1 MSDIELPEQDR
12 TPASVLK
19 AMAQNEAAYPKDS
32 CTECGLTLRMGFF
45 FDGFGRNKDLDKANP
60 TFFSNVSRLW
70 MAHFAQD
77 DRSQPKKQ
85 RWFSFY
91 YSGLGVELNEGAKAD
106 VIVSA
111 LSIAG
116 GKMAEKAISS
126 AQDAA
131 KNVTRL
137 DEVPDVDGVGRLR
150 TATQQSI
157 KDGSYQPMVKAYKD
171 VIQDVKSLPDK
182 TVRIWTALD
191 PDRIKARAKATVRGF
206 WADFKKNPLKVA
218 WTATKNA
225 AKATIMEGVP
235 VVRDNESVAYLMGT
249 GVDTRLD
256 AAKRQFEQAYQ
267 ASNAG
272 TEKVVRIEISVFGAD
287 RGGVIAKQFVND
299 IVKKYKRRHD
309 LDLVIAG
316 KDGAPDA
323 EIRIRFLGLFD
334 SVASIMD
341 ERTFLGFFP
350 FTDLL
355 KQNFKDR
362 TLTVPAAVE
371 KCVHFAAAHELRRNQ
386 RMDSLEKTRGMQY
399 LYPGSSGDVAGVAPM
414 GSLGTRTSL
423 SRVPLREMMNLA
435 ISHGAA
441 IHSMESLLLE
451 NPPVYR
457 MLTLANP
464 IEDEGEK
471 HYVQEL
477 VAAYRE
483 LVKYEP
489 GCDFVPHMEVF
500 LRWLAVRYQDPVFR
514 AGMSDPA
521 EQWIKD
527 RDFFTPEQ
535 ELREEHRRLSMLSSE
550 ELAKPETTA
559 RARELEALVNERRE
573 RANASRGEAPPQRFL
588 PLWER
593 LEAEYESLEK
603 AERQDAATEQ
613 RRQEWERDMPD
624 QLRTLEM
631 WDRDTIVNENMRHGR
646 KPGDPDYVDKLPDPL
661 ADMKAERAVQKRL
674 LNAWRDAR
682 DGKTQLPPKVMTLFD
697 WLVHDAM
704 LSSWPDHLLASTSM
718 YFRVRD
724 KDVFAKT
731 DTKAEMEQR
740 AKDMR
745 NAERVEAMAA
755 RNEQNIRQMTPV
767 RP

>member
-1 MSDIELPEQDR
+1 MSDTELPEQDR

-60 TFFSNVSRLW
+60 TFVSNVSRLW
-70 MAHFAQD
+70 MAHYAQD
-77 DRSQPKKQ
+77 DTSQPKKQ
-85 RWFSFY
+85 RWFAFY
-91 YSGLGVELNEGAKAD
+91 YSGLGVDLNESAKAD
-106 VIVSA
+106 VIASA
-111 LSIAG
+111 LTIAG
-116 GKMAEKAISS
+116 GKMADKAVSS

-131 KNVTRL
+131 KNITRL
-137 DEVPDVDGVGRLR
+137 DEVPNADGVGRLKK
-150 TATQQSI
+150 ATQQSI

-171 VIQDVKSLPDK
+171 VINDVKSLPDK
-182 TVRIWTALD
+182 TVRIWNTLD
-191 PDRIKARAKATVRGF
+191 PERIKNRAKATVRGF

-218 WTATKNA
+218 WIATKNA

-249 GVDTRLD
+249 GVDTRLE

-272 TEKVVRIEISVFGAD
+272 TEKVVRIEISVFGGD

-299 IVKKYKRRHD
+299 IAKKYKRRHD
-309 LDLVIAG
+309 QDLVILG

-341 ERTFLGFFP
+341 ENTFLGFLP

-355 KQNFKDR
+355 KQSFKDR

-371 KCVHFAAAHELRRNQ
+371 KAVHFAAAHELRRNQ
-386 RMDSLEKTRGMQY
+386 RMDSLEKTRGLQY
-399 LYPGSSGDVAGVAPM
+399 LYPGSSGDVVGVAPM

-441 IHSMESLLLE
+441 IHSMERLLVV

-457 MLTLANP
+457 MMSLASP
-464 IEDEGEK
+464 IEDEGQK
-471 HYVQEL
+471 YYVQDL

-489 GCDFVPHMEVF
+489 GCDFAPHMEIF
-500 LRWLAVRYQDPVFR
+500 LRWLAVRYQDPAFR

-535 ELREEHRRLSMLSSE
+535 ELIQERRRLSTLSSE

-559 RARELEALVNERRE
+559 RARELEALANERRE

-593 LEAEYESLEK
+593 LEEEYKSLED

-613 RRQEWERDMPD
+613 RRQDLERNNPQVLRNMERMEQDMRD
-624 QLRTLEM
+624 RQEM
-631 WDRDTIVNENMRHGR
+631 RDEIIRRGGGTPE
-646 KPGDPDYVDKLPDPL
+646 KPVDPL
-661 ADMKAERAVQKRL
+661 ADRKAERAMQTRL
-674 LNAWRDAR
+674 LAAWRDAR

-704 LSSWPDHLLASTSM
+704 LSSWPDHLLASTTM

-724 KDVFAKT
+724 KDVFGKT
-731 DTKAEMEQR
+731 DAKAEMQQR
-740 AKDMR
+740 ARDMQ

-755 RNEQNIRQMTPV
+755 RNEQNIRQMTPA

>member
-1 MSDIELPEQDR
+1 MSNVELPEQDR

-19 AMAQNEAAYPKDS
+19 AMAENEAAYPKDS
-32 CTECGLTLRMGFF
+32 CTECGITLRIGFF
-45 FDGFGRNKDLDKANP
+45 FDGFGRNKNLDQANP
-60 TFFSNVSRLW
+60 TFLSNVSRLW
-70 MAHFAQD
+70 MAHYSEFDA
-77 DRSQPKKQ
+77 DRPVKQ
-85 RWFSFY
+85 VWLRLY
-91 YSGLGVELNEGAKAD
+91 YSGLGVELNEEAKTDAF
-106 VIVSA
+106 VAA
-111 LSIAG
+111 LSTAG
-116 GKMAEKAISS
+116 GKMVDKTVSS
-126 AQDAA
+126 VTGAA
-131 KNVTRL
+131 KDITRL
-137 DEVPDVDGVGRLR
+137 DEVPDVDVTGRLR
-150 TATQQSI
+150 KAVKGSI
-157 KDGSYQPMVKAYKD
+157 KDGSYQPLVKAYKD
-171 VIQDVKSLPDK
+171 VVKDVQTLPEK
-182 TVRIWTALD
+182 TIRIWNALD
-191 PDRIKARAKATVRGF
+191 VERFKDRAHATVRGA
-206 WADFKKNPLKVA
+206 WAGFKKNPLKAA
-218 WTATKNA
+218 WTATKEA
-225 AKATIMEGVP
+225 AKATVLESVP
-235 VVRDNESVAYLMGT
+235 VVSDNATVAYLLGT
-249 GVDTRLD
+249 GVDKRLE
-256 AAKRQFEQAYQ
+256 AAKRQFEVAYK
-267 ASNAG
+267 AANAG
-272 TEKVVRIEISVFGAD
+272 TEKVVRIEISVFGGD
-287 RGGVIAKQFVND
+287 RGGVLAKQFVND
-299 IVKKYKRRHD
+299 IVKKYRRRHD
-309 LDLVIAG
+309 LDLAIIG

-323 EIRIRFLGLFD
+323 QIRIRFLGLFD

-341 ERTFLGFFP
+341 ENAFLSFLP
-350 FTDLL
+350 VADII
-355 KQNFKDR
+355 KQNYKDR

-371 KCVHFAAAHELRRNQ
+371 KAVHFAAAHELRRNQ
-386 RMDSLEKTRGMQY
+386 RLDSLEKTRGLQY
-399 LYPGSSGDVAGVAPM
+399 LYPGSSGDVTGVSPP
-414 GSLGTRTSL
+414 GSLGSRTEL
-423 SRVPLREMMNLA
+423 SRLPLREMMNLA

-441 IHSMESLLLE
+441 IHSMEYLYE
-451 NPPVYR
+451 TYPIAHR
-457 MLTLANP
+457 MMTLANP
-464 IEDEGEK
+464 VQDEGQTY
-471 HYVQEL
+471 HVQEL
-477 VAAYRE
+477 VTAYRE

-535 ELREEHRRLSMLSSE
+535 ELAEERRRLSMLSPE
-550 ELAKPETTA
+550 QRAKPETTA
-559 RARELEALVNERRE
+559 RARELEALANERRE
-573 RANASRGEAPPQRFL
+573 RANASRGEAPPQRFK

-593 LEAEYESLEK
+593 LEAEYKSLEE
-603 AERQDAATEQ
+603 AEQRDADTERRRQDM
-613 RRQEWERDMPD
+613 ERNNPE
-624 QLRTLEM
+624 QLRTIESWGPDAVVM
-631 WDRDTIVNENMRHGR
+631 ENMRYGR

-745 NAERVEAMAA
+745 NAERVDAMTA

>member
-1 MSDIELPEQDR
+1 MSDQQLPEQDR

-19 AMAQNEAAYPKDS
+19 AMAENAAAYPKDS

-45 FDGFGRNKDLDKANP
+45 FDGFGRNKDLDETNP
-60 TFFSNVSRLW
+60 TFLSNVSRLW
-70 MAHFAQD
+70 MAHFSEG
-77 DRSQPKKQ
+77 DRDRPKKQ
-85 RWFSFY
+85 HWLRFY
-91 YSGLGVELNEGAKAD
+91 YSGIGVDLNEDAKRD
-106 VIVSA
+106 VIIDA
-111 LSIAG
+111 IAIAG
-116 GKMAEKAISS
+116 GKLADKVVSS
-126 AQDAA
+126 VEDAA
-131 KNVTRL
+131 KNITRL
-137 DEVPDVDGVGRLR
+137 DEVPDVDATGRLR
-150 TATQQSI
+150 KATKQSI

-171 VIQDVKSLPDK
+171 VINDVKSLPEK
-182 TVRIWTALD
+182 TVRILNALD
-191 PDRIKARAKATVRGF
+191 PERMGERARATVRGF

-218 WTATKNA
+218 WTAAKNA
-225 AKATIMEGVP
+225 AKATLLEGVP
-235 VVRDNESVAYLMGT
+235 IVRDNEAVAYLMGT
-249 GVDTRLD
+249 GVDTRLR

-267 ASNAG
+267 QANAG
-272 TEKVVRIEISVFGAD
+272 TEKVVRIEISVFGGD
-287 RGGVIAKQFVND
+287 RGGLIAKQFVND

-309 LDLVIAG
+309 QDLVMLG
-316 KDGAPDA
+316 KDGAPNA

-341 ERTFLGFFP
+341 ENTFLGFVP
-350 FTDLL
+350 VADLI
-355 KQNFKDR
+355 KQSHKDR

-371 KCVHFAAAHELRRNQ
+371 KAVHFAAAHELRRNQ
-386 RMDSLEKTRGMQY
+386 RLDSMEKTRGLQY
-399 LYPGSSGDVAGVAPM
+399 LYPGSSGDVTGVAPL
-414 GSLGTRTSL
+414 GSLGTRASL

-435 ISHGAA
+435 IAQGAA
-441 IHSMESLLLE
+441 IRCMESLYETSITAYSALS
-451 NPPVYR
+451 
-457 MLTLANP
+457 LAGP
-464 IEDEGEK
+464 IEDEGQK

-535 ELREEHRRLSMLSSE
+535 ELMEEQRRLSTLPRE

-559 RARELEALVNERRE
+559 RARELEALANERRE
-573 RANASRGEAPPQRFL
+573 RANASRGEAPPQRFK

-593 LEAEYESLEK
+593 LEAEYKSLEK
-603 AERQDAATEQ
+603 AEQRDADTERRRQDM
-613 RRQEWERDMPD
+613 ERNNPE
-624 QLRTLEM
+624 QLRTMER
-631 WDRDTIVNENMRHGR
+631 WEREAIVMENMRHGR
-646 KPGDPDYVDKLPDPL
+646 KPGDPDYVQKAPDLL

-674 LNAWRDAR
+674 LNVWREAR
-682 DGKTQLPPKVMTLFD
+682 DGKTQLPTKVMTLFD

-704 LSSWPDHLLASTSM
+704 LSSWPDHLLASTTM

-731 DTKAEMEQR
+731 DAKAEMDQR

-745 NAERVEAMAA
+745 NAEKVEAMAA
-755 RNEQNIRQMTPV
+755 RNEQNIRQMTPA
-767 RP
+767 RL

>member
-1 MSDIELPEQDR
+1 MSDTELPEQDR

-60 TFFSNVSRLW
+60 TFVSNVSRLW
-70 MAHFAQD
+70 MAHYAQD
-77 DRSQPKKQ
+77 DPSQPKKQ
-85 RWFSFY
+85 RWFAFY
-91 YSGLGVELNEGAKAD
+91 YSGLGVDLNESAKAD
-106 VIVSA
+106 VIASA
-111 LSIAG
+111 LTIAG
-116 GKMAEKAISS
+116 GKMADKAVSS

-131 KNVTRL
+131 KNITRL
-137 DEVPDVDGVGRLR
+137 DEVPNADGVGRLKK
-150 TATQQSI
+150 ATQQSI

-171 VIQDVKSLPDK
+171 VINDVKSLPDK
-182 TVRIWTALD
+182 TVRIWNALD
-191 PDRIKARAKATVRGF
+191 PERIKNRAKATVRGF

-249 GVDTRLD
+249 GVDTRLE

-272 TEKVVRIEISVFGAD
+272 TEKVVRIEISVFGGD

-299 IVKKYKRRHD
+299 IAKKYKRRHD
-309 LDLVIAG
+309 QDLVILG

-341 ERTFLGFFP
+341 ENTFLGFLP

-355 KQNFKDR
+355 KQSFKDR

-371 KCVHFAAAHELRRNQ
+371 KAVHFAAAHELRRNQ
-386 RMDSLEKTRGMQY
+386 RMDSLEKTRGLQY
-399 LYPGSSGDVAGVAPM
+399 LYPGSSGDVVGVAPM

-441 IHSMESLLLE
+441 IHSMERLLVV

-457 MLTLANP
+457 MMSLASP
-464 IEDEGEK
+464 IEDEGQK
-471 HYVQEL
+471 YYVQDL

-489 GCDFVPHMEVF
+489 GCDFAPHMEIF
-500 LRWLAVRYQDPVFR
+500 LRWLAVRYQDPAFR

-535 ELREEHRRLSMLSSE
+535 ELMQERRRLSTLSSE

-559 RARELEALVNERRE
+559 RARELEALANERRE

-593 LEAEYESLEK
+593 LEEEYKSLED

-613 RRQEWERDMPD
+613 RRQDLERNNPQVLRNMERMEQDMRD
-624 QLRTLEM
+624 RQEM
-631 WDRDTIVNENMRHGR
+631 RDEIIRRGGGTPE
-646 KPGDPDYVDKLPDPL
+646 KPVDPL
-661 ADMKAERAVQKRL
+661 ADRKAERAMQTRL
-674 LNAWRDAR
+674 LAAWRDAR

-704 LSSWPDHLLASTSM
+704 LSSWPDHLLASTTM

-724 KDVFAKT
+724 KDVFGKT
-731 DTKAEMEQR
+731 DAKAEMQQR
-740 AKDMR
+740 ARDMQ

-755 RNEQNIRQMTPV
+755 RNEQNIRQMTPA

>member
-1 MSDIELPEQDR
+1 MSDTELPEQDR

-60 TFFSNVSRLW
+60 TFVSNVSRLW

-77 DRSQPKKQ
+77 DPSLPKKQ
-85 RWFSFY
+85 RWFAFY
-91 YSGLGVELNEGAKAD
+91 YSGLGVDLNESAKAD
-106 VIVSA
+106 VIASA
-111 LSIAG
+111 MTIAG
-116 GKMAEKAISS
+116 GKMADKAVSS
-126 AQDAA
+126 AEDTA
-131 KNVTRL
+131 KNITRL
-137 DEVPDVDGVGRLR
+137 DEVPNVDGVGRLKK
-150 TATQQSI
+150 ATQQSI

-171 VIQDVKSLPDK
+171 VIKDVKSLPDK
-182 TVRIWTALD
+182 TVRIWNALD
-191 PDRIKARAKATVRGF
+191 PDRIKNRAKATVRGF

-249 GVDTRLD
+249 GVDTRLE

-272 TEKVVRIEISVFGAD
+272 TEKVVRIEISVFGGD

-299 IVKKYKRRHD
+299 IAKKYKRRHD
-309 LDLVIAG
+309 QDLVILG

-341 ERTFLGFFP
+341 ESTFLGFLP

-355 KQNFKDR
+355 KQSFKDR

-371 KCVHFAAAHELRRNQ
+371 KAVHFAAGHELRRNQ
-386 RMDSLEKTRGMQY
+386 RMDSLEKTRGLQY
-399 LYPGSSGDVAGVAPM
+399 LYPGSSGDVVGVAPM

-441 IHSMESLLLE
+441 IHSMERLLVV

-457 MLTLANP
+457 MMSLASP
-464 IEDEGEK
+464 IEDEGQK
-471 HYVQEL
+471 YYVQDL

-489 GCDFVPHMEVF
+489 GCDFAPHMEIF

-521 EQWIKD
+521 EEWIKD

-535 ELREEHRRLSMLSSE
+535 ELMQERRRLSTLSSE

-559 RARELEALVNERRE
+559 RARELEALANERRE
-573 RANASRGEAPPQRFL
+573 RANASRGEAPPQRFK

-593 LEAEYESLEK
+593 LEAEYKSLEE
-603 AERQDAATEQ
+603 AERQDVATEQ
-613 RRQEWERDMPD
+613 RRQDLERNNPQVLRGMERMEEDMRNRQD
-624 QLRTLEM
+624 M
-631 WDRDTIVNENMRHGR
+631 RDDIIRRGGGTPEKRV
-646 KPGDPDYVDKLPDPL
+646 DPL
-661 ADMKAERAVQKRL
+661 ADMKAERAMQTRL
-674 LNAWRDAR
+674 LAAWRDAR

-704 LSSWPDHLLASTSM
+704 LSSWPDHLLASTTM

-724 KDVFAKT
+724 KDVFGKT
-731 DTKAEMEQR
+731 DAKAEMDKR
-740 AKDMR
+740 AQDMR
-745 NAERVEAMAA
+745 NAEKVEAQAA
-755 RNEQNIRQMTPV
+755 RAEQNIKQLTAA